1 MSQLYAIPV
10 VKEFVDERE
19 MLEYEKENEIEHSEL
34 FQETLSDGTQ
44 NPKITATYHPQLSLH
59 LEDKEGKMVE
69 GKESK
74 FFQIGHKKGQIKPQQ
89 LKWKGIFKIIPR
101 SIVDSSQ
108 TLARATKMELTN
120 MLIPVLSS
128 PNPNAMQ
135 LLAKIAKQ
143 MVKLVEEDPVD
154 WLPDT
159 WMQFLEQPPQP
170 AQPQGAPGMPP
181 GPPGMPVGAPGVG
194 GMGNPAMTGNMG
206 GGQGPTP
213 TAPTAVPQGEVSGG
227 QPNLG
232 GLGKI
237 FEKRV

>member
-1 MSQLYAIPV
+1 M
-10 VKEFVDERE
+10 
-19 MLEYEKENEIEHSEL
+19 MEYEKENEIEHSEL
-34 FQETLSDGTQ
+34 FQEQSEDGSSS
-44 NPKITATYHPQLSLH
+44 PKITATYHPQLSLH

-74 FFQIGHKKGQIKPQQ
+74 FFQIGHGKGHIKPQQ
-89 LKWKGIFKIIPR
+89 LKWKGIFKVLPR

-159 WMQFLEQPPQP
+159 WIQFLEQPPQP
-170 AQPQGAPGMPP
+170 AQTQGASGQGGLPPELAAAMQGGQAGALGGQPQGVAP
-181 GPPGMPVGAPGVG
+181 
-194 GMGNPAMTGNMG
+194 
-206 GGQGPTP
+206 Q
-213 TAPTAVPQGEVSGG
+213 APTAVPQGQVSGG
-227 QPNLG
+227 MPQGG

-237 FEKRV
+237 FEKRT